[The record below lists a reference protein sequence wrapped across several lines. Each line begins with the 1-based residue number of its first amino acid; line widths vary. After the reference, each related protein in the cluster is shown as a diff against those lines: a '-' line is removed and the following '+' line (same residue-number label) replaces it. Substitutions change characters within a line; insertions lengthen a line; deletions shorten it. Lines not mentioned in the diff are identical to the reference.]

1 MLPLPERLRSW
12 LPASDGD
19 TGGAS
24 PGTRFRRAL
33 SVAAIG
39 GLVAAVVL
47 SLLVYWL
54 WQTRAT
60 LDAVPI
66 DPVARRI
73 PPVDALTATWFGTS
87 TLLFDDGETQIL
99 VDGFVSRPGLLDHLL
114 DRPVVSDAPAINRFI
129 LDNRLDRLAA
139 VIPAHTHF
147 DHAMDIGAIANRS
160 RASIVG
166 SPSAVL
172 IGRGAGVPDEQLVA
186 VGKRTEFAFGQFT
199 VTLVP
204 GLHAGFGWNGN
215 VPIDG
220 AINRPLLQPVPL
232 SDYRAGLSFTIVI
245 AHPQGTAVVHASA
258 GPMPRGLEDVSAD
271 AVFLGVGML
280 ESMGREHAERLW
292 LDAVTATGAT
302 RVFPVH
308 FDDFTEPFGTTTLMP
323 AAIDDFVETAG
334 WLSEFQSVWDR
345 DATLELPVFGEPITL
360 YVSEASAT
368 GT

>member
-12 LPASDGD
+12 PRDSDGD
-19 TGGAS
+19 ADAA
-24 PGTRFRRAL
+24 PLGTRVRRAL
-33 SVAAIG
+33 GKAALTAIS
-39 GLVAAVVL
+39 LAVLL
-47 SLLVYWL
+47 SLLAYWL
-54 WQTRAT
+54 WQSRAP

-66 DPVARRI
+66 EPVARRV
-73 PPVDALTATWFGTS
+73 PPVDALTATWYGTS

-99 VDGFVSRPGLLDHLL
+99 VDGFVSRPSLLDQLL

-139 VIPAHTHF
+139 IIPAHTHL

-186 VGKRTEFAFGQFT
+186 VGKRTEFTFGQFT

-204 GLHAGFGWNGN
+204 GLHAGYGWNGS
-215 VPIDG
+215 VPLDG
-220 AINRPLLQPVPL
+220 AINRPLSQPVRA
-232 SDYRAGLSFTIVI
+232 SEFRAGLSFTVVV
-245 AHPQGTAVVHASA
+245 AHPQGTAIVHASA
-258 GPMPRGLEDVSAD
+258 GPLPRGLESVEAD

-280 ESMGREHAERLW
+280 ESLGREHAERLW

-308 FDDFTEPFGTTTLMP
+308 FDDFTKPFGTTVLMP
-323 AAIDDFVETAG
+323 SAIDDFVETAG
-334 WLSEFQSVWDR
+334 WLTEFQSVWDR
-345 DATLELPVFGEPITL
+345 DAALELPVFGEPITL

>member
-1 MLPLPERLRSW
+1 MVAVASISLAVLLGLLAYWIWQSRAPL
-12 LPASDGD
+12 
-19 TGGAS
+19 
-24 PGTRFRRAL
+24 
-33 SVAAIG
+33 V
-39 GLVAAVVL
+39 
-47 SLLVYWL
+47 
-54 WQTRAT
+54 
-60 LDAVPI
+60 AVPI
-66 DPVARRI
+66 DPVARRV

-99 VDGFVSRPGLLDHLL
+99 VDGFVSRPSLIDQLL
-114 DRPVVSDAPAINRFI
+114 DRPVVSDAPAINRFM

-139 VIPAHTHF
+139 IIPAHTHL

-172 IGRGAGVPDEQLVA
+172 IGRGAGVPDDQLVA
-186 VGKRTEFAFGQFT
+186 VGTRTEFTFGQFT

-204 GLHAGFGWNGN
+204 GQHAGFGWNGS
-215 VPIDG
+215 VPVDG
-220 AINRPLLQPVPL
+220 TINSPLRQPVRA
-232 SDYRAGLSFTIVI
+232 SEFRAGLSFTIVV
-245 AHPQGTAVVHASA
+245 AHPQGTAIVHASA
-258 GPMPRGLEDVSAD
+258 GPMPRGLNNLRAD

-280 ESMGREHAERLW
+280 ESLGREHAEQLW

-308 FDDFTEPFGTTTLMP
+308 FDDFTKPFGTTVLLPT
-323 AAIDDFVETAG
+323 AIDDFTETAG
-334 WLSEFQSVWDR
+334 WLDEFQSVWDR

-360 YVSEASAT
+360 YVSEASTT

>member
-1 MLPLPERLRSW
+1 MRV
-12 LPASDGD
+12 
-19 TGGAS
+19 
-24 PGTRFRRAL
+24 RRAAGIAAL
-33 SVAAIG
+33 SVTGIA
-39 GLVAAVVL
+39 LVLGVL
-47 SLLVYWL
+47 AWWL
-54 WQTRAT
+54 WESRET
-60 LDAVPI
+60 LDTVPI
-66 DPVARRI
+66 DPVARRV

-99 VDGFVSRPGLLDHLL
+99 VDGFVSRPSLLDQLL
-114 DRPVVSDAPAINRFI
+114 DRPIVSDAAAINTFI

-139 VIPAHTHF
+139 IIPAHTHF

-172 IGRGAGVPDEQLVA
+172 IGRGAGVPDDQLVA
-186 VGKRTEFAFGQFT
+186 VGKRTEFTFGAFT

-204 GLHAGFGWNGN
+204 GLHAGFGWNGS
-215 VPIDG
+215 VPFDG
-220 AINRPLLQPVPL
+220 TINRPLDQPVRP
-232 SDYRAGLSFTIVI
+232 SEFRTGLSFTIIV
-245 AHPQGTAVVHASA
+245 AHPQGTAIVHASA
-258 GPMPRGLEDVSAD
+258 GPLPRGIENVKAD

-280 ESMGREHAERLW
+280 ESLGREHAEELW

-308 FDDFTEPFGTTTLMP
+308 FDDFTKPFGTTVLLP

-334 WLSEFQSVWDR
+334 WLVEFQSVWDR
-345 DATLELPVFGEPITL
+345 DASLELPVFGEPITL
-360 YVSEASAT
+360 YVSEDSTT

>member
-1 MLPLPERLRSW
+1 M
-12 LPASDGD
+12 
-19 TGGAS
+19 
-24 PGTRFRRAL
+24 
-33 SVAAIG
+33 AA
-39 GLVAAVVL
+39 VAAVSIAVVL
-47 SLLVYWL
+47 GLLAYWL
-54 WQTRAT
+54 WQTRAP
-60 LDAVPI
+60 LDGVPI
-66 DPVARRI
+66 DPVARRV

-99 VDGFVSRPGLLDHLL
+99 IDGFISRPSLLDQLL
-114 DRPVVSDAPAINRFI
+114 DRPVVSDAPAINTFI

-139 VIPAHTHF
+139 IIPVHTHL

-186 VGKRTEFAFGQFT
+186 VGQRTEFAFGQFT

-204 GLHAGFGWNGN
+204 GLHAGFGWNGS
-215 VPIDG
+215 VPLDG
-220 AINRPLLQPVPL
+220 AINRPLGQPVRA
-232 SDYRAGLSFTIVI
+232 SEFRAGLSFTVVV
-245 AHPQGTAVVHASA
+245 AHPQGTSIVHASA
-258 GPMPRGLEDVSAD
+258 GPVPRGLEEVKAD

-280 ESMGREHAERLW
+280 ESLGREYAERLW

-308 FDDFTEPFGTTTLMP
+308 FDDFTKPFGTTVLIP

-334 WLSEFQSVWDR
+334 WLAEFQSVWDR
-345 DATLELPVFGEPITL
+345 DTTLELPMFGEPITL
-360 YVSEASAT
+360 YISEASIT

>member
-12 LPASDGD
+12 LRASDGD
-19 TGGAS
+19 PDAAS
-24 PGTRFRRAL
+24 PGLHIRRAL
-33 SVAAIG
+33 GKATLAALAISV
-39 GLVAAVVL
+39 VAG
-47 SLLVYWL
+47 LLVYWL
-54 WQTRAT
+54 WQSRES

-87 TLLFDDGETQIL
+87 TLVFDDGETQIL
-99 VDGFVSRPGLLDHLL
+99 IDGFVSRPSLLDQLL
-114 DRPVVSDAPAINRFI
+114 DRPVVSDAPAINQFI

-139 VIPAHTHF
+139 IIPAHTHL

-186 VGKRTEFAFGQFT
+186 VGKRTEFAFGQFA

-204 GLHAGFGWNGN
+204 GLHAGFGWNGS
-215 VPIDG
+215 VPADG
-220 AINRPLLQPVPL
+220 AINRPLEQPVRP
-232 SDYRAGLSFTIVI
+232 SEFRAGLSFTIII
-245 AHPQGTAVVHASA
+245 AHPQGTAIVHASA
-258 GPMPRGLEDVSAD
+258 GPLPRGLENVEAD

-280 ESMGREHAERLW
+280 ESLGREHAERLW
-292 LDAVTATGAT
+292 LDAVTSTGAT

-308 FDDFTEPFGTTTLMP
+308 FDDFTRPFGSTVLVPT
-323 AAIDDFVETAG
+323 AIDDFTRTAG
-334 WLSEFQSVWDR
+334 WLSEFKSVWDR
-345 DATLELPVFGEPITL
+345 DTTLELPVFGEAITL
-360 YVSEASAT
+360 YVGEASAT